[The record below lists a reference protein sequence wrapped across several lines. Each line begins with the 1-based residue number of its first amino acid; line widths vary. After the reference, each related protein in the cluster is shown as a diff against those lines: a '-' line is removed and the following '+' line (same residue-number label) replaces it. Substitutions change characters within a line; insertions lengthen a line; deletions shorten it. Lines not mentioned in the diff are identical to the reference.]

1 MTASWPA
8 VSGATKYHATYSTDG
23 GGSWHAPVDDHT
35 NITTTS
41 ITFNADNAKP
51 YIVGLRA
58 GNDNGQWSG
67 WRNSPEAGPYTP
79 PDANPP
85 AAVGSITLNRS
96 VATLTVSWNA
106 VSGAD
111 KYHAVYQ
118 ADGGDWLPPVPDH
131 ENITTTSFTFNIDN
145 GKSYVVGVRAGN
157 ANGWGPWTDSP
168 ASHPPLPA
176 AVGSITLTRSDT
188 TLTVSW
194 NAVDGA
200 ANYHALYQ
208 ADGAGDWL
216 PPITDYQ
223 NITATGFT
231 FDVDNNKSYVVGV
244 RAGNSAG
251 WGPWT
256 DSPTS
261 GPYTP
266 PTPTPN
272 PTPEPEPPATPAGLT
287 ATPGDGSITLA
298 WDDPGDSTI
307 TGYEYNVNH
316 NDTSTGNLSGW
327 SDWTALAGSGAATT
341 SHTFTGLTNGKEY
354 RYHLRAVN
362 GGGHGAAAPNA
373 APWYVVAVP
382 AVPLPAAPANLSV
395 TPGDGYLDITWDAV
409 SGATGYDVRA
419 KTAGSSDWHDVASNI
434 TTTSHRYTTDATIDY
449 VAVRAR
455 NANGPGNW
463 TELSRLPAHDWLNT
477 VQQQG
482 ASINTSSLPPP
493 PSLAAPVWGTIT
505 RSDDAKRRSG
515 RIDVNWTGDSNA
527 TGYNLVCAVA
537 GSTPASTG
545 WNWHPCGWIDSTT
558 DTVKFTTVPA
568 NASQPVGIVSYKRG
582 AESQLPP
589 GIIPLEGSQAALTIP
604 RMYAVSIRAVSA
616 TPDSASAWVPSAS
629 IKPLNP
635 QLSNLTYTR
644 GDSQITLRWTPNP
657 WTTGYKIDCAVQG
670 SSYTRCATLT
680 NQDHSDAEHSVTIST
695 WTAGG
700 TNYGIDNSS
709 IYDIR
714 ICSANTWG
722 SGCHLAPLINPNTT
736 LTPSGVSKTTATL
749 TIAQHTGNWYYRHTG
764 AGATCDGP
772 VSGTSKALTDLTA
785 GTTYTFS
792 AYSDSTCSTLLATAT
807 PFTTGS
813 SISNLDSAKGSILSS
828 IESTRTGAQAFSTGS
843 NASGY
848 ILKKVTLPLKNVTAS
863 SSNLVVTLHAM
874 KGEGNYTKNSE
885 PASNPLSTLSGTA
898 PTGNTWTDTPYTC
911 SGSGCKLSANT
922 TYFVKA
928 VYAQT
933 GYYEW
938 AYTDDSDSIE
948 TKVPSDNGWDILYD
962 HYGEGGVWRSYEDQ
976 YLAEI
981 LFENVPNPELTA
993 SNVGATT
1000 ATLTIAHHAG
1010 NWYYKHTG
1018 AGATCDGPVSG
1029 TSKNLTGLTAGTT
1042 YSYSAYSDS
1051 SCTTGNLLAA
1061 ATGFTTHSSVSNL
1074 TSTKHTTFESQ
1085 IHSNLSAA
1093 VAFTTGSNVGG
1104 YVLKSVTAPLKHT
1117 GGTNGVIFQLN
1128 AMEGTGQ
1135 YSSTSQATSVPL
1147 ATLSTATPTS
1157 RTYADATVTCS
1168 GSGCRLSANTTYF
1181 IVASNVDI
1189 APSYS
1194 WAISKSETETAQ
1206 PSDNGWSI
1214 GFGHSKQGARESI
1227 WSSYSDWNPVEIVFV
1242 NAPSLTASN
1251 VAATT
1256 ATLTIG
1262 GHTGAWW
1269 YERTAPSGDTTCH
1282 SVTEGTT
1289 TANLSSLTAGT
1300 SYTYKAY
1307 DKSGC
1312 NSADEIATATFTTP
1326 SS

>member
-1 MTASWPA
+1 MERNSLRRGTMLATAITALVLLAATFLIFAPPPPALGSSETPATPSSVSLSRADGTVTASWPA

-23 GGSWHAPVDDHT
+23 GGSWQAPVDDHT

-41 ITFNADNAKP
+41 ITFNADNAKS

-96 VATLTVSWNA
+96 DATLTVSWNA

-118 ADGGDWLPPVPDH
+118 ADGGDWLPPVPGH

-176 AVGSITLTRSDT
+176 AVGSITLNRSDT

-256 DSPTS
+256 DSPAS

-272 PTPEPEPPATPAGLT
+272 PTPEPEPPAIPAGLT
-287 ATPGDGSITLA
+287 AAPGDGSITLA

-327 SDWTALAGSGAATT
+327 SDWKALAGSGAATT

-362 GGGHGAAAPNA
+362 SGGHGAAAPNA

-395 TPGDGYLDITWDAV
+395 TPGDGYLDITWDAM

-463 TELSRLPAHDWLNT
+463 TELSRLPAFGWLNT

-537 GSTPASTG
+537 WSESAG

-589 GIIPLEGSQAALTIP
+589 GIIPLEGSQVAHSIP
-604 RMYAVSIRAVSA
+604 RMYAVAIRAVSA
-616 TPDSASAWVPSAS
+616 TPNEASTWTPSAS

-635 QLSNLTYTR
+635 QLSNLAHTR
-644 GDSQITLRWTPNP
+644 TDGQIALSWTPNP
-657 WTTGYKIDCAVQG
+657 YTTGYEIDCAVLD

-700 TNYGIDNSS
+700 TNYAIDNSS

-722 SGCHLAPLINPNTT
+722 YGCYLAPLINPN
-736 LTPSGVSKTTATL
+736 P
-749 TIAQHTGNWYYRHTG
+749 
-764 AGATCDGP
+764 
-772 VSGTSKALTDLTA
+772 ALT
-785 GTTYTFS
+785 
-792 AYSDSTCSTLLATAT
+792 
-807 PFTTGS
+807 
-813 SISNLDSAKGSILSS
+813 
-828 IESTRTGAQAFSTGS
+828 
-843 NASGY
+843 
-848 ILKKVTLPLKNVTAS
+848 V
-863 SSNLVVTLHAM
+863 
-874 KGEGNYTKNSE
+874 
-885 PASNPLSTLSGTA
+885 
-898 PTGNTWTDTPYTC
+898 
-911 SGSGCKLSANT
+911 
-922 TYFVKA
+922 
-928 VYAQT
+928 
-933 GYYEW
+933 
-938 AYTDDSDSIE
+938 
-948 TKVPSDNGWDILYD
+948 
-962 HYGEGGVWRSYEDQ
+962 
-976 YLAEI
+976 
-981 LFENVPNPELTA
+981 
-993 SNVGATT
+993 SNVGMTT
-1000 ATLTIAHHAG
+1000 ATLTIAHHTG
-1010 NWYYKHTG
+1010 NWYYKHTNT
-1018 AGATCDGPVSG
+1018 GATCEGPVSG
-1029 TSKNLTGLTAGTT
+1029 TSKELTGLTANTSYT
-1042 YSYSAYSDS
+1042 YSAYSDS
-1051 SCTTGNLLAA
+1051 GCTSGNLLATA
-1061 ATGFTTHSSVSNL
+1061 AEFTTLVGDKASVSNL
-1074 TSTKHTTFESQ
+1074 DETASSLLIIGSSGTG
-1085 IHSNLSAA
+1085 SAHA
-1093 VAFTTGSNVGG
+1093 QEFTTGNTTGVYKLTSFTVDFAAVINASAVTVAIHDRQSDGTPSATARAMTLSGTVANGQAEFTCSSNCELDANTSYFV
-1104 YVLKSVTAPLKHT
+1104 SVSASAA
-1117 GGTNGVIFQLN
+1117 NAAYLN
-1128 AMEGTGQ
+1128 STTSDEQTLTPTGTGWSIANAARQ
-1135 YSSTSQATSVPL
+1135 Q
-1147 ATLSTATPTS
+1147 
-1157 RTYADATVTCS
+1157 
-1168 GSGCRLSANTTYF
+1168 SANTWPELSSGQSMR
-1181 IVASNVDI
+1181 IEV
-1189 APSYS
+1189 
-1194 WAISKSETETAQ
+1194 TA
-1206 PSDNGWSI
+1206 
-1214 GFGHSKQGARESI
+1214 KVEATLT
-1227 WSSYSDWNPVEIVFV
+1227 SSSVT
-1242 NAPSLTASN
+1242 S
-1251 VAATT
+1251 TT

-1282 SVTEGTT
+1282 SVAAGTT